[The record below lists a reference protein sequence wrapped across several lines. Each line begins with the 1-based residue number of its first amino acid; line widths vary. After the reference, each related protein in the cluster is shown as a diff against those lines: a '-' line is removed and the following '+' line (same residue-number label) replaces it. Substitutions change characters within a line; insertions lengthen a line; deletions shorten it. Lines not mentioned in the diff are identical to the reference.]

1 MDYTDIIDKK
11 RPEHKDDAFAAKHPR
26 MPVSDRA
33 KIFSAFAALRT
44 HEPTAK
50 QRERLTMQKIEL
62 SPDDAQ
68 CVSDALVLIKE
79 RLRISEETCAAVT
92 YFVPDAERVGEGI
105 YTTVKGTVRKINE
118 DMGYIK
124 IEDKNIL
131 FADIYRVSI

>member
-1 MDYTDIIDKK
+1 MYYNDIINEN
-11 RPEHKDDAFAAKHPR
+11 RPQHNNDAFAAKHPR

-50 QRERLTMQKIEL
+50 RRERLTVQKIEL
-62 SPDDAQ
+62 SPEDAQ
-68 CVSDALVLIKE
+68 SVSDALVLIKE
-79 RLRISEETCAAVT
+79 RLRLGEETCAAVT

-105 YTTVKGTVRKINE
+105 YTTVKGAARKINE

-124 IEDKNIL
+124 IEDKSIL